1 MLCPGS
7 LCAWL
12 WFGDG
17 GRLVFVC
24 NLIWRVCLVV
34 VVGLLFPLTLRVPSL
49 PILNCLCVCCEY
61 SIFCVGWVV
70 SWCVIVLVVVI
81 TAATLVVVLVSCFA
95 SF

>member
-24 NLIWRVCLVV
+24 NLILVGVLGSCCWVVVSPDVACAAHTELSVCL
-34 VVGLLFPLTLRVPSL
+34 L
-49 PILNCLCVCCEY
+49 
-61 SIFCVGWVV
+61 
-70 SWCVIVLVVVI
+70 
-81 TAATLVVVLVSCFA
+81 
-95 SF
+95 